1 MRGAWKRAENEQS
14 GGRAMPS
21 EGRGQGFESFGC
33 AKNIIQINDLKAH
46 VVAMSRL

>member
-1 MRGAWKRAENEQS
+1 MAEARGSN
-14 GGRAMPS
+14 P
-21 EGRGQGFESFGC
+21 FGC